1 VQEGRAV
8 RHVLLGTL
16 LLWPA
21 LASAADLSKVDRTI
35 KKEPAY
41 KGKPKY
47 CLLAFGPEAKTRV
60 WVVLD
65 GTDVYV
71 DRNGNGDLT
80 EPGERFPNDGKDFKE
95 FEVADLDGKGRY
107 KVKSLGVHRSEN
119 EGRVFLMAN
128 VEVVGKYRQYCD
140 LTPSESLREAPVAHF
155 GGPLRLG
162 LREMNWSPV
171 QKLARGE
178 KPEDLYAWVG
188 TFDRAN
194 GCWVVLSNTVI
205 DQPNYHR
212 RDFPTDIHPVA
223 EVEFPPARPGMK
235 PVRVRYELKERC

>member
-1 VQEGRAV
+1 
-8 RHVLLGTL
+8 L

-21 LASAADLSKVDRTI
+21 LAQAADLSKVDRAI

-47 CLLAFGPEAKTRV
+47 CLLAFGPEAKTKV

-71 DRNGNGDLT
+71 DRNGNGDLA
-80 EPGERFPNDGKDFKE
+80 EAGERFPNDGKDLKE
-95 FEVADLDGKGRY
+95 FEVADRHGKGRY
-107 KVKSLGVHRSEN
+107 KVTSLGVHRMEK

-162 LREMNWSPV
+162 LREINWSPV
-171 QKLARGE
+171 QKLVRGQ
-178 KPEDLYAWVG
+178 PTDLNVWVG

-194 GCWVVLSNTVI
+194 GCWVVVRSDHMPTGLS
-205 DQPNYHR
+205 
-212 RDFPTDIHPVA
+212 PVA
-223 EVEFPPARPGMK
+223 EVEYAATAPGVK
-235 PVRVRYELKERC
+235 PVRERYELKERC

>member
-1 VQEGRAV
+1 V
-8 RHVLLGTL
+8 RHLLLAAL

-35 KKEPAY
+35 KKEPVY
-41 KGKPKY
+41 KGKPRY
-47 CLLAFGPEAKTRV
+47 CLLAFGPGARAKV

-80 EPGERFPNDGKDFKE
+80 EAGERFPSNGKDLKE
-95 FEVADLDGKGRY
+95 FEVADVGGQGRY
-107 KVKSLGVHRSEN
+107 KVTSLGVHRIEK
-119 EGRVFLMAN
+119 EGRVFLVAN

-140 LTPSESLREAPVAHF
+140 LTPCETMREAPVAHF

-162 LREMNWSPV
+162 LREINWSPV
-171 QKLARGE
+171 QKLVRGRYT
-178 KPEDLYAWVG
+178 DLNVWVG

-194 GCWVVLSNTVI
+194 GCWVVVRSDGL
-205 DQPNYHR
+205 PEGL
-212 RDFPTDIHPVA
+212 HPVA
-223 EVEFPPARPGMK
+223 QVEYPAGSGKR
-235 PVRVRYELKERC
+235 PVRARYELQERC